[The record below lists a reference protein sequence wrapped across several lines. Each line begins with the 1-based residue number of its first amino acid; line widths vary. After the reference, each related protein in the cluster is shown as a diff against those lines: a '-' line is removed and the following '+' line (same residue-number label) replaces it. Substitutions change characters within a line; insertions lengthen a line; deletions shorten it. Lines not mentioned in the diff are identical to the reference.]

1 MGGVASGLQ
10 RRALTRT
17 TTRRGNTSSVQ
28 GVVGSRKVAGRC
40 SRGDSTGDD
49 DEVVKEFVAEDGR
62 RVLYSVNPDDETPA
76 DTEEWIASD
85 TTVSGSDQ
93 Q

>member
-1 MGGVASGLQ
+1 MS
-10 RRALTRT
+10 
-17 TTRRGNTSSVQ
+17 
-28 GVVGSRKVAGRC
+28 
-40 SRGDSTGDD
+40 D
-49 DEVVKEFVAEDGR
+49 DEDVKEVQMKDGR
-62 RVLYSVNPDDETPA
+62 QVVYRTDPDGEEPA

>member
-1 MGGVASGLQ
+1 M
-10 RRALTRT
+10 
-17 TTRRGNTSSVQ
+17 SS
-28 GVVGSRKVAGRC
+28 
-40 SRGDSTGDD
+40 D
-49 DEVVKEFVAEDGR
+49 DEVKEKSAKDGR
-62 RVLYSVNPDDETPA
+62 QVLYSTNEDDDNAA